1 MVRGGK
7 SRAGD
12 GEGGVIVTPTA
23 TIAVA
28 AEAVIDIF
36 HEHTLSISGNLIYSI
51 HRSAFVVE
59 KNFKSTGQFRS
70 MRTLTRPNAP
80 LTEFAALRS
89 LSPIL

>member
-1 MVRGGK
+1 MEKTVMGNG
-7 SRAGD
+7 S
-12 GEGGVIVTPTA
+12 VTIPTA
-23 TIAVA
+23 AVA
-28 AEAVIDIF
+28 CAKYVEGDIF

-51 HRSAFVVE
+51 HRSAFWVE
-59 KNFKSTGQFRS
+59 KNFKNTGQFRS